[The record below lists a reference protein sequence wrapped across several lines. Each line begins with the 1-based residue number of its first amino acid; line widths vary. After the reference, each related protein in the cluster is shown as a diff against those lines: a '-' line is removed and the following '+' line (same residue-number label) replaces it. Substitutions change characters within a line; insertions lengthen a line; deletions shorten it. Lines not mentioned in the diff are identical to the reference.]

1 MSSINDIDTSN
12 SYAWL
17 FGSSTGTTTSANFGI
32 DLGDYAMVKNGTY
45 KKLMKAYYAQAEAE
59 KSSGTTD
66 SSTKLTSIQN
76 GANALS
82 KSMQALMSDSLWEK
96 KTTTTK
102 DETTGEE
109 TTTTDYDWDAI
120 TKAVSVFVSDYN
132 DMIDE
137 LADSYTKSVLKN
149 AIYMVKQV
157 SANQNLLSQIGIT
170 VGSGNKLTL
179 DEDALKS
186 ADIGTLKSLFSGS
199 GSFAERLSL
208 RAAKISSSAASA
220 GGNATVYTSSG
231 TVSTTLSSLV
241 SSKIDTET

>member
-1 MSSINDIDTSN
+1 MSGINDINTNN
-12 SYAWL
+12 SYSWL
-17 FGSSTGTTTSANFGI
+17 FGSQTGAARSTNFGI

-45 KKLMKAYYAQAEAE
+45 KKLMKAYYSQVEAE
-59 KSSGTTD
+59 KSSSSAD
-66 SSTKLTSIQN
+66 SSAKLTSVQS

-102 DETTGEE
+102 DETTGDE
-109 TTTTDYDWDAI
+109 TTTTDYDWEAI
-120 TKAVSVFVSDYN
+120 TKAVNSFVSDYN

-157 SANQNLLSQIGIT
+157 SANENLLSKAGIT
-170 VGSGNKLTL
+170 VGSGNKLSL
-179 DEDALKS
+179 DEDVLKS
-186 ADIGTLKSLFSGS
+186 ADIATLKSLFSGS
-199 GSFAERLSL
+199 GSFAGQLSQ

-220 GGNATVYTSSG
+220 GGKATVYTSSG
-231 TVSTTLSSLV
+231 TMSETLSSLV
-241 SSKIDTET
+241 SPKFETET